1 MRFLSR
7 GGVAALLVTCGVAI
21 SAAPALA
28 DSSTIAGAPTIVP
41 GQQNFGNLASITPD
55 SDDCASAFWLLPE
68 TAGDTITINWETQT
82 SATHLSV
89 YPSGTS
95 DFNVDSADSLQDQ
108 GPAENNRNQ
117 LTFQIT
123 SDGTLPVRF
132 DDNGAEGCET
142 GAAGPYDFTVSIT
155 HDMVV
160 SVGTLPA
167 ALSGTATVGL
177 DSPDGSPLGA
187 PLTGFIQ
194 VSANGFPWTTIG
206 QAAAANG
213 AAVVPYAIPAT
224 LAGKTVKLR
233 AVGNGP
239 GYTSESSAPQ
249 TLKLPAAP
257 PAPAPAPA
265 PAPSPKWT
273 SCQNYRYTPGP
284 AISFTRE
291 LGLSCT
297 ELQSLVSR
305 VQITGQGHWVLHG
318 RHWGLSGGAGVGHYG
333 VKVSGYRCTVLKELH
348 GLSGR
353 QEETTGMNVTCT
365 AGSRKFGFVW
375 DSWITGFSGRS
386 PRLHGRI
393 WGAIE

>member
-1 MRFLSR
+1 MRFLAR

-28 DSSTIAGAPTIVP
+28 DSSTIAGAPAITP
-41 GQQNFGNLASITPD
+41 GVQYFGNLATDTQDPN
-55 SDDCASAFWLLPE
+55 DCSTNAYWLLPE
-68 TAGDTITINWETQT
+68 IAGDEIAINWESQVDST
-82 SATHLSV
+82 ALNI
-89 YPSGTS
+89 YPSGTT
-95 DFNVDSADSLQDQ
+95 DFTVGNTDTLQRQ
-108 GPAENNRNQ
+108 ELNGNLRNQ
-117 LTFQIT
+117 LDFQAT
-123 SDGTLPVRF
+123 SDGTLPVDF
-132 DDNGAEGCET
+132 NACDEDTEG
-142 GAAGPYDFTVSIT
+142 PFDFTVSIT

-194 VSANGFPWTTIG
+194 VSANGVPWTTIG

-213 AAVVPYAIPAT
+213 AAVVPYVIPAT

-239 GYTSESSAPQ
+239 GYTSESSTAQ
-249 TLKLPAAP
+249 TLKLPAAAP
-257 PAPAPAPA
+257 VPTPAPAPA

-291 LGLSCT
+291 FGLSCT
-297 ELQSLVSR
+297 ELQRLVSR
-305 VQITGQGHWVLHG
+305 VQITGQGHWVLRG
-318 RHWGLSGGAGVGHYG
+318 KHWGLSGGAGVGHYG

-348 GLSGR
+348 GLNGR
-353 QEETTGMNVTCT
+353 REETTGMNVACA
-365 AGSRKFGFVW
+365 AGSKKFGFVW
-375 DSWITGFSGRS
+375 DSWISGFSGRS